1 MKIKTII
8 DHVGHNIVGEL
19 VEENDL
25 KIVLRS
31 PAILIAQPNQNN
43 QLQVQLYPVL
53 FKEFLGG
60 ETKEKGALFTYN
72 KARVIDIDAELDEK
86 LTQQY
91 AAMFA
96 GGAIPAPDQD
106 VKGDNEVIKLFDE

>member
-19 VEENDL
+19 VEENDTS
-25 KIVLRS
+25 IVLRS

-60 ETKEKGALFTYN
+60 KSKEKGALFTYN
-72 KARVIDIDAELDEK
+72 KQRIVDIDAELDEK

-91 AAMFA
+91 SAMFA
-96 GGAIPAPDQD
+96 GGSVPVPEG
-106 VKGDNEVIKLFDE
+106 KGDNEVIKLFDE

>member
-8 DHVGHNIVGEL
+8 DHVGHNILGEL
-19 VEENDL
+19 VEQTDK
-25 KIVLRS
+25 KIVLRN

-43 QLQVQLYPVL
+43 QLQVQLFPVL

-60 ETKEKGALFTYN
+60 KSKEAGAEYIYN
-72 KARVIDIDAELDEK
+72 VENVVDSTVELDEK

-91 AAMFA
+91 ISMFA
-96 GGAIPAPDQD
+96 GGVNTGAGAAANDS
-106 VKGDNEVIKLFDE
+106 EVIKLFDE